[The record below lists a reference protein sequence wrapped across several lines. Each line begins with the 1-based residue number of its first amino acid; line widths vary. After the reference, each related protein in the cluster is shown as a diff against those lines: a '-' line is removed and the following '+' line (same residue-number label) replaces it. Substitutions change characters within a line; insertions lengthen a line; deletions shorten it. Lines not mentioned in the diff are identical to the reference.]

1 MQDVLQR
8 EKDTKGEKA
17 RKRLQFVL
25 LTTDHLDDVTAGLLF
40 LKNLPGVDSRRIAV
54 VGHSFGGQLTLLAA
68 ERDTSLRAALT
79 FSAAASSWENR
90 RSYQFLDEASSTD
103 ERCNGCSSLTRGPN
117 QKLDL
122 ISSVG
127 LRPMGGKRRCT
138 ILGTL
143 RRR

>member
-68 ERDTSLRAALT
+68 ERDTSLRAAVT
-79 FSAAASSWENR
+79 FSAAAS
-90 RSYQFLDEASSTD
+90 TV
-103 ERCNGCSSLTRGPN
+103 T
-117 QKLDL
+117 
-122 ISSVG
+122 V
-127 LRPMGGKRRCT
+127 
-138 ILGTL
+138 
-143 RRR
+143 